1 MDHKDLALTSA
12 RIRRWA
18 LEAIFSARS
27 GHIGGSLSLAEILS
41 VLYWREMRADPV
53 APRDPGRD
61 RLVLSKGHCS
71 PGLYAAL
78 ALRGYFP
85 LEDLRGFRSLGSYL
99 SGHVE
104 MNKVPGIDMS
114 AGSLGQGLSA
124 AVGMALAAK
133 LDKKDYRTFCILGD
147 GEVQEGQIWEAA
159 MSAPHLKLDNL
170 VVIVDNNNLQISGKV
185 DEILNPYPLD
195 EKFAAFG
202 FEVLHCDGHDFA
214 SIEKAFAQAKQT
226 KGRPAMILARTVKG
240 KGVSF
245 MENKVGWHGS
255 PPNKEQYEQAA
266 AELDAVIAGLERQV
280 G

>member
-1 MDHKDLALTSA
+1 MDNKALALTA
-12 RIRRWA
+12 AQMRRWM
-18 LEAIFSARS
+18 LEAVFSARS
-27 GHIGGSLSLAEILS
+27 GHIGGSLSLAEILTA
-41 VLYWREMRADPV
+41 LYWREMRVDPK
-53 APRDPGRD
+53 APRDPDRD

-85 LEDLRGFRSLGSYL
+85 PEDLRGFRSLGSYL

-104 MNKVPGIDMS
+104 MNLVPGVDMS

-133 LDKKDYRTFCILGD
+133 LDKKDYRTYCIVGD

-159 MSAPHLKLDNL
+159 MSAPHFKLDNL
-170 VVIVDNNNLQISGKV
+170 VVILDNNNLQISGKV
-185 DEILNPYPLD
+185 DKVLSPYPLD

-202 FEVLHCDGHDFA
+202 FEVIGCDGHDFA
-214 SIEKAFAQAKQT
+214 SIEGALARAKQT
-226 KGRPAMILARTVKG
+226 KGRPSLILAKTIKG

-245 MENKVGWHGS
+245 MEDAVGWHGS

-266 AELDAVIAGLERQV
+266 AELDAVIAELERQV